1 MNLNDKKILL
11 GLKIK
16 SFRKEKGFT
25 QEKLSELL
33 SMDISALSKIENGK
47 CFPSLETI
55 CKFMEILNIAPNDLF
70 DHVLAEPKNSNI
82 KDDIVLEKVR
92 QLSYK
97 DKQKI
102 LKFIEL
108 IKN

>member
-1 MNLNDKKILL
+1 MNLEDKKNLL

-16 SFRKEKGFT
+16 GFRKQNKYT

-47 CFPSLETI
+47 CFPSVETI
-55 CKFMEILNIAPNDLF
+55 CKMIEMLKIEPNEMF
-70 DHVLAEPKNSNI
+70 DFLSFANKKTQI
-82 KDDIVLEKVR
+82 KEEIVLEKVR
-92 QLSYK
+92 QLSSK
-97 DKQKI
+97 DKQKV
-102 LKFIEL
+102 LKIIEI

>member
-1 MNLNDKKILL
+1 MNLEDKKNLL

-16 SFRKEKGFT
+16 GFRKQNKYT

-47 CFPSLETI
+47 CFPSVETI
-55 CKFMEILNIAPNDLF
+55 CKMIEMLKIEMF
-70 DHVLAEPKNSNI
+70 DFLSFTNKKTQIQEE
-82 KDDIVLEKVR
+82 IVLEKVR
-92 QLSYK
+92 QLSFK
-97 DKQKI
+97 DKQKV
-102 LKFIEL
+102 LKIIEI